1 MKARNSSRFFA
12 AILIAA
18 LGLAADGFI
27 RAHFRNSIQSDETA
41 HAWGS
46 EQARAVFS
54 PVPTRKPR
62 VLIAAASDFV
72 DVAV

>member
-1 MKARNSSRFFA
+1 MKATTSSRFFA
-12 AILIAA
+12 AVLIAA

-27 RAHFRNSIQSDETA
+27 RAHFQNSIQSDDTG

-46 EQARAVFS
+46 EQAGAVYS

-62 VLIAAASDFV
+62 VLIAAVDEFV
-72 DVAV
+72 GLAV